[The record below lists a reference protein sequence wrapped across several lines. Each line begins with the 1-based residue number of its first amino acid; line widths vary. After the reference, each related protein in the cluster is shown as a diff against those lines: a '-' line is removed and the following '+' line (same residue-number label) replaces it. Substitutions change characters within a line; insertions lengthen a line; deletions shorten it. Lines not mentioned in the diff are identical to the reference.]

1 MALLNEEQIAQA
13 KERAEQVVNGF
24 TKVRD
29 QQARDAVNLAETLQL
44 RNKQIAALMAELEK
58 RGVFNKASF
67 GGSNCF
73 ASMFNDVFG
82 NDFFGAGSPFGAGS
96 AFGKGSG
103 KKK

>member
-44 RNKQIAALMAELEK
+44 RNKQLDTLMRELEK
-58 RGVFNKASF
+58 RASSKGF
-67 GGSNCF
+67 GAMDGIF
-73 ASMFNDVFG
+73 DDVFG
-82 NDFFGAGSPFGAGS
+82 KDFFSGRGFGS
-96 AFGKGSG
+96 
-103 KKK
+103 KKS